1 MCSFLFII
9 IFKKVEKCVHVHRF
23 EQIASH
29 RLTFVFFFFFVIAAH
44 IINDPFI
51 VHSVEI
57 FISELIALKHAV
69 A

>member
-9 IFKKVEKCVHVHRF
+9 IFKRVEKCVHVHRF

-29 RLTFVFFFFFVIAAH
+29 RLTFVFFFVIAAQ